1 MNRPRFVFPVSRQE
15 RHMPRPRKNPLTAFS
30 GGVPANLSS
39 WAESLGEAL
48 GRGVA
53 RGINLGLSGL
63 SLGGATVST
72 AARRGRPPKL
82 TSGGPVPAERRCSV
96 EGCPNPA
103 RSKGLCSKHYQAE
116 RRRLLAKT

>member
-1 MNRPRFVFPVSRQE
+1 
-15 RHMPRPRKNPLTAFS
+15 MPRPRKNPLTALA

-63 SLGGATVST
+63 SLSGTTVST
-72 AARRGRPPKL
+72 AARRGRPPKIAA
-82 TSGGPVPAERRCSV
+82 GGPVPAERRCSV

-116 RRRLLAKT
+116 RRRLLAKQPRT

>member
-1 MNRPRFVFPVSRQE
+1 MAP
-15 RHMPRPRKNPLTAFS
+15 PRKNPLTALA
-30 GGVPANLSS
+30 GAVPPNLAS

-63 SLGGATVST
+63 SLGGGTVT
-72 AARRGRPPKL
+72 AARRGRPPKNAQGVTL
-82 TSGGPVPAERRCSV
+82 SAERRCSV